1 MAESLRVVAGKRD
14 FERALNADELS
25 VHFQPVIRLDTGA
38 VRGAEALLR
47 WKHPEL
53 GLLPAAAFLPQ
64 LEDTPFITRLTSFV
78 LQRACRT
85 IAEHA
90 PADWSVA
97 VNVTAADACRE
108 ELVEQVT
115 SALADSGLAAS
126 RLILE
131 ITETG
136 LLGNHTDCVGVLTRL
151 RELGVTIALDDFGT
165 GYSSLSMVREL
176 PITELKIDA
185 VFVAAMESRSTDAAI
200 VTSII
205 RLAESIGATVVAEGV
220 EKQSQAA
227 LLSQLGCGFAQGYLW
242 SQAEP
247 IDEVIKLRPMP
258 FGRGMHLGTPSAV
271 TKRVIVLS
279 ESGAS
284 AHTIAGA
291 LNADG
296 LRTPTGKR
304 WHPSSVAD
312 LLRRQESTSS

>member
-1 MAESLRVVAGKRD
+1 MADYLRAVGGRRE
-14 FERALNADELS
+14 FEQALNTDVLC
-25 VHFQPVIRLDTGA
+25 VHFQPVISLGNGG
-38 VRGAEALLR
+38 VRGVEALLR
-47 WKHPEL
+47 WDHPEL
-53 GLLPAAAFLPQ
+53 GLLPAAAFLPR
-64 LEDTPFITRLTSFV
+64 LDSTPCMTRVTDFV
-78 LQRACRT
+78 LQRACRA

-90 PADWSVA
+90 PADWSVS
-97 VNVTAADACRE
+97 VNVTATDACRE
-108 ELVEQVT
+108 GLVEQVT
-115 SALADSGLAAS
+115 AALADSGLSPS

-136 LLGNHTDCVGVLTRL
+136 LLSNYADCGRVLTRL

-165 GYSSLSMVREL
+165 GYSSLSMLREL
-176 PITELKIDA
+176 PVTELKIDA
-185 VFVAAMESRSTDAAI
+185 VFVAAMESRPTDAAI
-200 VTSII
+200 VTSVI

-220 EKQSQAA
+220 ERQSQAA
-227 LLSQLGCGFAQGYLW
+227 LLSQLGCGFAQGHLW

-247 IDEVIKLRPMP
+247 IDEVVQVRPMA
-258 FGRGMHLGTPSAV
+258 FRRGLHSGTPSAV
-271 TKRVIVLS
+271 TERVIVLS

-312 LLRRQESTSS
+312 LLRRQESTTS